1 MVIICLRT
9 NDGWRRSMSRCLN
22 VSSIISKDAVCS
34 KSKSH
39 SVFIFQ
45 IQIEVIQPCYTV
57 IKVIGP
63 PRRRKREP

>member
-1 MVIICLRT
+1 
-9 NDGWRRSMSRCLN
+9 MSRCLN